1 MTTVRVVAVAVTA
14 LVSVGLVPAAGAGG
28 KDQWAALRR
37 PLHLPQLAPGAKC
50 PVSKVDRSV
59 AWSPINIFGDSGI
72 GSGPAYPGLGG
83 SSGLI
88 YMSRDQ
94 QYGGPWFGTKVFWY
108 VRSIYRGPLLIRG
121 RRLDGTGRLGF
132 NGTKSAGSELRIA
145 AGQTVSWQGQPRG
158 SRGVP
163 SGVRARTA
171 GCYGIQIDGTT
182 FSRVVV
188 VTVDLAT

>member
-1 MTTVRVVAVAVTA
+1 MTTIRVVAVAVAA
-14 LVSVGLVPAAGAGG
+14 LASVALIPAAGAN
-28 KDQWAALRR
+28 DQWASLRG
-37 PLHLPQLAPGAKC
+37 PLHLPQLAAGAKC
-50 PVSKVDRSV
+50 PVSKVDRTV

-72 GSGPAYPGLGG
+72 GPGPAYPGLGG

-88 YMSRDQ
+88 YMTRDQ

-108 VRSIYRGPLLIRG
+108 VRPIYRGPLLIRG
-121 RRLDGTGRLGF
+121 RRLDGSGRLGF
-132 NGTKSAGSELRIA
+132 NGSKSAGSELRIA
-145 AGQTVSWQGQPRG
+145 AGQTVSWRGQPRG

-163 SGVRARTA
+163 SGVRALAA